1 MLAVVVSLVLSQV
14 VVAPGAAP
22 AASSAPASS
31 ASPWGRPLEWRQGEG
46 VQRVWV
52 SPVLV
57 AEVGPSLEGAQAVK
71 RVDATAVVVAE
82 RAKVR
87 LWRVKDAA
95 QVRAVLPTLVVVVND
110 LPSTGSRAR
119 VPVGLVCGGQRVEAS
134 GMEAMERAAKE
145 PGCVPDFWMRGF
157 AR

>member
-1 MLAVVVSLVLSQV
+1 MLSVVVSLVLSQV
-14 VVAPGAAP
+14 VVAPPAAP
-22 AASSAPASS
+22 TASSTR
-31 ASPWGRPLEWRQGEG
+31 ASPWGRPLEWRQGEV

-57 AEVGPSLEGAQAVK
+57 AEVGPSPEGAQAVK
-71 RVDATAVVVAE
+71 QVDATAAVVAE

-95 QVRAVLPTLVVVVND
+95 QVRAALPTLLVAVND
-110 LPSTGSRAR
+110 LPSTGSRTR
-119 VPVGLVCGGQRVEAS
+119 VPVGLVCGGLRVDVS
-134 GMEAMERAAKE
+134 GMAALERAAKE